1 MQIQI
6 NTDSN
11 IEGYTGLTSH
21 VRNTVDDALS
31 RFKEQITRIEVHLS
45 DENSNKKET
54 KDDMRCMMEARL
66 AGKEPLAVSHT
77 AATTHQAV
85 DGALDKLTRL
95 LDSTLG
101 KQRDL
106 RRRQTRPATG
116 IQDNSESD
124 T

>member
-11 IEGYTGLTSH
+11 IEGYTGLTDH

-77 AATTHQAV
+77 ATTTHQAV

-106 RRRQTRPATG
+106 RRRQTRPAT
-116 IQDNSESD
+116 QTQEDPENDN
-124 T
+124 